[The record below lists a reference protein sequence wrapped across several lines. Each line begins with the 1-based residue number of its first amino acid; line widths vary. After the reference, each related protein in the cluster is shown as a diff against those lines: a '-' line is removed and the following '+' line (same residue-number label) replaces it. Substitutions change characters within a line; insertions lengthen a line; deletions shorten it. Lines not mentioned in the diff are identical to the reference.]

1 MLVLCHLFI
10 GALIGYA
17 VYRWRGES
25 LAVPVAMVAAI
36 LPDLVDKPLGHLFL
50 QDTLDNGRIIAHTL
64 FFLGMLA
71 VASLAFRKRY
81 GAVAIALVAGVA
93 SHLILD
99 GMWNNPTTLFWPLLG
114 PFAQDHYPDYF
125 GNAVVVEL
133 TSLSEYA
140 FMLGVA
146 LIVASVWGD
155 RLGPTLRRLGDVLL
169 RHRRVVYGVML
180 LVGAWYLVLGI
191 ASGMEVQNELIVSA
205 ALLVGGASLLY
216 LDPSGQ
222 ASYVLEN

>member
-1 MLVLCHLFI
+1 MLLACHLFI

-17 VYRWRGES
+17 VFRWKGNA
-25 LAVPVAMVAAI
+25 LAIPVAMLAAL
-36 LPDLVDKPLGHLFL
+36 LPDLVEKPLGHLFL

-71 VASLAFRKRY
+71 VASLAFRKSY
-81 GAVAIALVAGVA
+81 GAGIPWWPEWLRTHPQTGC
-93 SHLILD
+93 
-99 GMWNNPTTLFWPLLG
+99 GTTTRLFWPLLG
-114 PFAQDHYPDYF
+114 PFARDHYPDYF

-146 LIVASVWGD
+146 LIVAAVWGD